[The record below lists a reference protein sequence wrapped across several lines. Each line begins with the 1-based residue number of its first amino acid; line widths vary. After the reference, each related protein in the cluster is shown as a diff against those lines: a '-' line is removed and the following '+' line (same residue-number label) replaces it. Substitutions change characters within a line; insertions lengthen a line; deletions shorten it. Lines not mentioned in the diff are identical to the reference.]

1 MATTPGCGCK
11 ICKANLGEYVN
22 ELITVES
29 VSPKEVLKIL
39 QDENVKV
46 TEKLLKKHLSA
57 FSISYPE
64 TMKYEGEHWEPVK
77 VDLNKIDFSEYD
89 FDSNKPDSIIA
100 YLQKINLKIY
110 LNQTKI
116 TIQAQ
121 QDVIDGKCPDM
132 SREIMQNLA
141 VAFQILD
148 KSTGLSTHVNQAE
161 AIKTV
166 EAMGLTVQQPT
177 QFYLPNVSSSTQS
190 ETN

>member
-1 MATTPGCGCK
+1 VATLGCGCK

-39 QDENVKV
+39 QDENVTV
-46 TEKLLKKHLSA
+46 SEKLLKKHLSA
-57 FSISYPE
+57 FGIPYPE
-64 TMKYEGEHWEPVK
+64 NMKDDVISCEPVK

-89 FDSNKPDSIIA
+89 FDADKPESIIA

-132 SREIMQNLA
+132 PREIMQNLA

-148 KSTGLSTHVNQAE
+148 KSTGLSTHVNQQE

-166 EAMGLTVQQPT
+166 ESMGLIIQTPT
-177 QFYLPNVSSSTQS
+177 TFYLNSNVPKSA
-190 ETN
+190 EP